1 MPHYLRRYFVGGAGA
16 VFVLIFK
23 AVPDTRVVAGGND
36 DGAAGLLRQDPVAD
50 DGSRR
55 GFRRKIYFNAVS
67 GDYLRGGRSEVFGGK
82 AGIVADDQPAF
93 GQFRFF

>member
-1 MPHYLRRYFVGGAGA
+1 ML
-16 VFVLIFK
+16 VFELK
-23 AVPDTRVVAGGND
+23 AVPGAGVMAGGND
-36 DGAAGLLRQDPVAD
+36 DGTAGLLRQDPVAD

-55 GFRRKIYFNAVS
+55 DFRRKIYFNTVS